1 MLRQPQRSR
10 RGPATAARGPLS
22 PQFGMRA
29 SRRIEHTCAKRL
41 GPVEAKR
48 TTRFHGADLHF
59 ACAVR
64 GTAPPKTVP
73 RGRDSA
79 SGLRGGPCRRQPIFG
94 PVGESL
100 RLWQEGCVTGWTA
113 MLRQPQRS
121 LQGRATTDADW
132 AEGGFVLSH
141 GDLRDLKAVLGKR
154 PDRRFKGGGWL
165 LSRQEHGCGAGKCTA
180 LILAPISGVNR

>member
-100 RLWQEGCVTGWTA
+100 RLWQEGWTA

-121 LQGRATTDADW
+121 RRGPATAARGPLSPQFGMRALFEPVVVDARSCDSTWTSLQLHRW
-132 AEGGFVLSH
+132 FWF
-141 GDLRDLKAVLGKR
+141 R
-154 PDRRFKGGGWL
+154 
-165 LSRQEHGCGAGKCTA
+165 
-180 LILAPISGVNR
+180 

>member
-1 MLRQPQRSR
+1 MLRQPQRSQ
-10 RGPATAARGPLS
+10 RGPAKAARGPLS

-29 SRRIEHTCAKRL
+29 SKRIEHTCATRL

-79 SGLRGGPCRRQPIFG
+79 SGLRGGSCRRQPIFG

-100 RLWQEGCVTGWTA
+100 RLWQEGWTA

-121 LQGRATTDADW
+121 RRGPATTDADW
-132 AEGGFVLSH
+132 ADGGFVRSH
-141 GDLRDLKAVLGKR
+141 GDLRDLKAGRGKR
-154 PDRRFKGGGWL
+154 PYRRYKGGGWL
-165 LSRQEHGCGAGKCTA
+165 LSREEHGCGAEKCTA
-180 LILAPISGVNR
+180 LILAPFAISGVNR